1 MNAILS
7 GVAFPLAIGAW
18 AQAPTDT
25 PPTPTFAPPVRLM
38 AGDEFLGGGRMFPS
52 PVYHDVNGDGLLDI
66 VVGDLPGRLTVAL
79 RRKGADP
86 RAYEAETELKAAD
99 GKQLDFHNW

>member
-1 MNAILS
+1 MNATLP
-7 GVAFPLAIGAW
+7 GVALPLALGAF
-18 AQAPTDT
+18 APATGDT
-25 PPTPTFAPPVRLM
+25 PLAPTFAPPVRLM
-38 AGDEFLGGGRMFPS
+38 AGDEFLGGDRLFPS
-52 PVYHDVNGDGLLDI
+52 PVYHDMNGDGLLDI

-99 GKQLDFHNW
+99 GKRLDFHNW